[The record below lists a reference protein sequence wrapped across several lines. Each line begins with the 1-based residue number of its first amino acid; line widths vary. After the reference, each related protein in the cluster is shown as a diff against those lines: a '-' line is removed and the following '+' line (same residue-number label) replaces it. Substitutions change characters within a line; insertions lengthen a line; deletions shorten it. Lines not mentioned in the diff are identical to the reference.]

1 MNNNQYEMSGSEAEI
16 WSQIGGLKEA
26 VRENRRQQCALSES
40 DGEIRAQ
47 IAELSAAYLEMQQ
60 QRPAPTGEQRP
71 VPTGE
76 QRPVPTGEVAR
87 KYDDS
92 DISKAFVF
100 GAVTTGIIAT
110 LLYWANSGTEDK

>member
-76 QRPVPTGEVAR
+76 VAR

-100 GAVTTGIIAT
+100 GAVTTGVIAT

>member
-76 QRPVPTGEVAR
+76 VAR

>member
-60 QRPAPTGEQRP
+60 QRPASAGEF
-71 VPTGE
+71 
-76 QRPVPTGEVAR
+76 AR
-87 KYDDS
+87 NNGGNDF
-92 DISKAFVF
+92 SKGLIV
-100 GAVTTGIIAT
+100 GVGIAGGIAA
-110 LLYWANSGTEDK
+110 LLYWACSGTDNS

>member
-76 QRPVPTGEVAR
+76 GAR

-100 GAVTTGIIAT
+100 GAVTTGVIAT

>member
-60 QRPAPTGEQRP
+60 KRPA
-71 VPTGE
+71 PTGE

-100 GAVTTGIIAT
+100 GAVTTGVIAT

>member
-40 DGEIRAQ
+40 NGEIRAQ

-60 QRPAPTGEQRP
+60 QRPAPTW
-71 VPTGE
+71 E

-100 GAVTTGIIAT
+100 GAVTTGVIAT
-110 LLYWANSGTEDK
+110 LLYWWANSGTEDK

>member
-60 QRPAPTGEQRP
+60 QRPAPTGEFASNH
-71 VPTGE
+71 G
-76 QRPVPTGEVAR
+76 
-87 KYDDS
+87 DNNF
-92 DISKAFVF
+92 SKGFVTCLGVVGLVV
-100 GAVTTGIIAT
+100 GAAT

>member
-60 QRPAPTGEQRP
+60 QRP
-71 VPTGE
+71 
-76 QRPVPTGEVAR
+76 VPTGEVAR

-100 GAVTTGIIAT
+100 GAVTTGVIAT

>member
-60 QRPAPTGEQRP
+60 QRPVSTG
-71 VPTGE
+71 GS
-76 QRPVPTGEVAR
+76 AR
-87 KYDDS
+87 NNW
-92 DISKAFVF
+92 DINFSKGFVTCL
-100 GAVTTGIIAT
+100 GVVGLLAGTAT